1 MMAFKAVSGENL
13 TLYGKGEFVRDYIF
27 VEDVIYAFLAAL
39 LNMDQLNKKH
49 FVLGSGEGNSIA
61 KMVGEIIEQ
70 VAQKTGVRV
79 KVNSIQPPNGL
90 SPIEARNFI
99 ADSKSF
105 SNITGWLPKYSLSKG
120 ISQTIEAIY
129 SNKKQIT

>member
-1 MMAFKAVSGENL
+1 
-13 TLYGKGEFVRDYIF
+13 
-27 VEDVIYAFLAAL
+27 
-39 LNMDQLNKKH
+39 MDQLNKKH

-79 KVNSIQPPNGL
+79 KVDSIQPPNGL
-90 SPIEARNFI
+90 SPIETRNFI
-99 ADSKSF
+99 ADSTSF

-120 ISQTIEAIY
+120 ISQTIESIY
-129 SNKKQIT
+129 SNKK